1 MFCKLSRWEFD
12 CADAQLKLMR
22 EAGISAFRTDFDW
35 GAVEKEKGKF
45 NYSKWDS
52 LVAKA
57 QSAGVEVLT
66 IIPGATPKFAHFAQ
80 RSKFLE

>member
-1 MFCKLSRWEFD
+1 MKDVFFLVILSTLFFCVDLFSEEKNEKQTQIINPFGVCSHLSRWEFD

-45 NYSKWDS
+45 KI
-52 LVAKA
+52 A
-57 QSAGVEVLT
+57 
-66 IIPGATPKFAHFAQ
+66 
-80 RSKFLE
+80 